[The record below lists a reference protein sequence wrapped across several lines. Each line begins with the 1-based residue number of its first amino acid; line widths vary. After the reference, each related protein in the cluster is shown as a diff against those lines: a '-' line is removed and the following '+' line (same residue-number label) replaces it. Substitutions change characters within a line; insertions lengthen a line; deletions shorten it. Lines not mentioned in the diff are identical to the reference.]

1 MNTEQTVTVVS
12 VDVEEVDLGQ
22 KEFFANAYQA
32 NCKATLEDG
41 RTLEHSVTLDRDGR
55 SAEELRGLAVD
66 FMTEQAKAMF
76 VPLAS
81 KSKE

>member
-1 MNTEQTVTVVS
+1 MNTEQTVTVTS
-12 VDVEEVDLGQ
+12 VDVEEVDLGE

-32 NCKATLEDG
+32 RCTATLEDG
-41 RTLEHSVTLDRDGR
+41 RTLEHTVTLDRNDR
-55 SAEELRGLAVD
+55 PVEELRGLAVD